1 MAAASS
7 GAAAPDPMV
16 AHLRE
21 ALGSDAVVTDADVLD
36 THRYDTAKFCEAG
49 APRALVRPADT
60 AQVQEVLRT
69 AAAHGVAVVTQGAR
83 TGLSGAANAV
93 DGCILLSTSR
103 LNRVLEV
110 SPEDQVAV
118 VQPGVVNSELSRVV
132 AEAGLFYPPDPSSWE
147 ESTIGGNV
155 ATNAGGLCCVK
166 YGVTADFVRG
176 LEVVLGTGETLRT
189 GRRSTKGV
197 AGYDLTRLLV
207 GSEGTLGVI
216 TEITLALRP
225 APEMSLTAAA
235 TFDDGTKALQAAA
248 RIMAAGLQPSLMEFL
263 DGPTAR
269 AIQAYRDM
277 GLPDDVD
284 GILLAQSDRGD
295 RAADDVAAMAKICL
309 DAGAVE
315 VAEATDAE
323 ESRML
328 LQARRLVN
336 SSLEAMGTTLVDDVA
351 VPLSRLPDL
360 LTGIGEI
367 SDDLGVVICCPGH
380 VGDGNMHPTVV
391 FDRNDPAAEQLA
403 VQAFDRVMDLGLRL
417 GGTITGEHGVGL
429 LKTRHLE
436 QELGPVGMRLHREL
450 RQVFD
455 PRGVLNPGKL
465 FTPEPA
471 GTPPVP
477 PEGGAVRSVPSQTG

>member
-1 MAAASS
+1 MNHDRRTDSDAVLSL
-7 GAAAPDPMV
+7 
-16 AHLRE
+16 LRD
-21 ALGSDAVVTDADVLD
+21 ALGGQAVVTDSDILDV
-36 THRYDTAKFCEAG
+36 HRYDTAKFCEAG
-49 APRALVRPADT
+49 TPLALVRPSDT
-60 AQVQEVLRT
+60 AQVQEVLRI
-69 AAAHGVAVVTQGAR
+69 AGRHGVPVVTQGAR

-103 LNRVLEV
+103 MNRVLEV
-110 SPEDQVAV
+110 SADDQVAV
-118 VQPGVVNSELSRVV
+118 VQPGVVNSELSRLV

-176 LEVVLGTGETLRT
+176 LEVVLGTGEVLRT

-197 AGYDLTRLLV
+197 AGYDLTKLLV

-225 APEMSLTAAA
+225 EPETSLTVAA
-235 TFDDGTKALQAAA
+235 TFDDGRKALQAAA

-263 DGPTAR
+263 DGTTAR
-269 AIQAYRDM
+269 AIQDYRDM
-277 GLPDDVD
+277 GLPAAVD
-284 GILLAQSDRGD
+284 GILLVQSDRGD
-295 RAADDVAAMAKICL
+295 RAPQDVATMGQICA
-309 DAGAVE
+309 DCGAVD
-315 VAEATDAE
+315 VAEASDAE

-328 LQARRLVN
+328 LEARRLVN
-336 SSLEAMGTTLVDDVA
+336 SAMEALGTTLVDDVA

-367 SDDLGVVICCPGH
+367 SRDLGVTIACPGH
-380 VGDGNMHPTVV
+380 VGDGNMHPTVI
-391 FDRNDPAAEQLA
+391 FDREDAEAERRA

-436 QELGPVGMRLHREL
+436 QELGPVSMRLHRGL

-455 PRGVLNPGKL
+455 PLGVLNPGKL
-465 FTPEPA
+465 FTPEPDE
-471 GTPPVP
+471 TPPVA
-477 PEGGAVRSVPSQTG
+477 PEDGAVRSAP